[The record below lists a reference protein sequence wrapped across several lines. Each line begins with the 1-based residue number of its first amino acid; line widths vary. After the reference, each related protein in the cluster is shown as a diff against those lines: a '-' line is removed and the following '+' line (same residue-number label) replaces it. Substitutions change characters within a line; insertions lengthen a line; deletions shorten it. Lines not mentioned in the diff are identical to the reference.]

1 MVPAEDAVAGDHVID
16 VDRIEVG
23 PLTECGEAA
32 GEQGLWVNGVQSA
45 VGAASPA
52 GRAYRVENP
61 GVDGGLR
68 SSWVGSGL
76 HRS

>member
-1 MVPAEDAVAGDHVID
+1 MIPAEDAVAGDHVID

-23 PLTECGEAA
+23 PLAQRGEAA
-32 GEQGLWVNGVQSA
+32 GEQGLWVNRVQPA

-68 SSWVGSGL
+68 SSWSGSGH